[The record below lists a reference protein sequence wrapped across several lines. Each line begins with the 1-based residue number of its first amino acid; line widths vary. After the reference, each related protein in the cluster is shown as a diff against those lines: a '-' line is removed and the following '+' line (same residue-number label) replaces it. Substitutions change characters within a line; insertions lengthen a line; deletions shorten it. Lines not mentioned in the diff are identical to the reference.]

1 MTACVNKKSK
11 RVAAVVT
18 ASLVGALS
26 IGAPA
31 VAMAA
36 GNGDI
41 QLLATDPS
49 AINNATVA
57 YKGGVDGATFTYNGR
72 AQGLTADTLTPKG
85 GSDVQNL
92 QLLPATNQQPGYYYF
107 YVDMNKA
114 DKMAGYGISN
124 VEYKNA
130 SGILTK
136 LTGEWI
142 TTGMPKEIGNYAVVS
157 GYWSGSA
164 WTCADL
170 AATFKIVPQSLSSAT
185 LFEGNDVEDNDF
197 AWNGYAG
204 SNTAAN
210 LENGNESLHV
220 DKMGVALDGVRL
232 DSSADYTLNILNLD
246 GTDAVNIMPGTTYR
260 AHIVGQGNFA
270 GQVKDVEFTFGKCDL
285 SKASITGKVQI
296 SAPST
301 LTVDALVKSING
313 NATTSFD
320 TNGYAIQLVSGPDG
334 GKLEDT
340 SGKYTFKIK
349 ANADAKYFSGE
360 QTFTYVKAD
369 KVADVKY
376 DGDAFPTSK
385 WSTDLS
391 EATVNYFDVTK
402 ISATVDSDKVPA
414 DQVKVAVTK
423 ADGSAA
429 TAADLK
435 TPGKYNVSVDVYYTD
450 ANKQIVAQ
458 QESVAVDVFYSVAEE
473 TDVFF
478 TYEGENVVSSAE
490 DEYTGEDLSKKMAV
504 KVYAG
509 SKELA
514 EGTDYTVLI
523 EKKQSDGKWAAVESV
538 VDAGD
543 YRFTIKPITFQLTGG
558 DGMIEFEVTQAVL
571 AAVPNGTVTDRDKDG
586 DAKLGTFLPYTGSAI
601 DVTFSFLNKDG
612 EKVAIDSYDVVISKK
627 GETKKSVVKDKDFY
641 TATFSGISNDNYK
654 LASTSVNFK
663 VREAKSFGDVKNSD
677 WYVGSVYQAKENGY
691 VNGLRGTE
699 LFAPKATITRADVA
713 CILFNMAGG
722 ETEFE
727 GHKNEM
733 GGYETGFSDVD
744 SHEYYALAIQWAKQA
759 GVVNGYGDGTFNPLK
774 QITREEFASM
784 LANYAKAL
792 GDDVT
797 VDDVDGVL
805 GAYDDADTVS
815 DWAESNVA
823 WAVENGVMGNGGFIK
838 GNGAISR
845 AEVASMAVNYQAE
858 PLK

>member
-1 MTACVNKKSK
+1 
-11 RVAAVVT
+11 
-18 ASLVGALS
+18 
-26 IGAPA
+26 
-31 VAMAA
+31 MAA
-36 GNGDI
+36 GSGDI
-41 QLLATDPS
+41 QLLATNPS

-92 QLLPATNQQPGYYYF
+92 QLLPAANQQPGYYYF

-114 DKMAGYGISN
+114 DKMGDYGISN

-142 TTGMPKEIGNYAVVS
+142 TTGMPKDIGNYAVVS
-157 GYWSGSA
+157 GYWSGTA

-170 AATFKIVPQSLSSAT
+170 AATFKIVPQSLSGAT

-232 DSSADYTLNILNLD
+232 DPSTDFTLNILELN
-246 GTDAVNIMPGTTYR
+246 GKDAVNIMPGTTYR
-260 AHIVGQGNFA
+260 VHIEGKGNFA
-270 GQVKDVEFTFGKCDL
+270 GQVKDVELTFGKCDL
-285 SKASITGKVQI
+285 SKVNFTGKVLT

-313 NATTSFD
+313 NAASGFYTVGYGIELV
-320 TNGYAIQLVSGPDG
+320 NGPEG
-334 GKLEDT
+334 GKLGNA

-349 ANADAKYFSGE
+349 AVTSDANYSGE

-369 KVADVKY
+369 KVADIKY
-376 DGDAFPTSK
+376 DGDAFPTK
-385 WSTDLS
+385 WETDLS
-391 EATVNYFDVTK
+391 AATANYFDVTK

-414 DQVKVAVTK
+414 DQVKVTVTK

-450 ANKQIVAQ
+450 ADKQIVAQ
-458 QESVAVDVFYSVAEE
+458 QESVAVEVFYSVTEPA
-473 TDVFF
+473 DVFF
-478 TYEGENVVSSAE
+478 TYNGENVVTKAE
-490 DEYTGEDLSKKMAV
+490 DEYTGEDFFKKMSV

-523 EKKQSDGKWAAVESV
+523 EKKQSDGKWKAVESV
-538 VDAGD
+538 VDANG
-543 YRFTIKPITFQLTGG
+543 YCFTGKPLAFKLSNG
-558 DGMIEFEVTQAVL
+558 DGMVDFEVTQAEL
-571 AAVPNGTVTDRDKDG
+571 TAVPNGTVTDREEVG
-586 DAKLGTFLPYTGSAI
+586 NTKLGTFLPYTGSAI
-601 DVTFSFLNKDG
+601 DVTLSFLNKDG
-612 EKVAIDSYDVVISKK
+612 EKVTIDSYDVVISKK
-627 GETKKSVVKDKDFY
+627 GETKKTVVKDKGFY

-663 VREAKSFGDVKNSD
+663 VRETESFSDVKNSD
-677 WYVGSVYQAKENGY
+677 WFIGAVYQAKENGY
-691 VNGLRGTE
+691 VNGVKGTK
-699 LFAPKATITRADVA
+699 LFNPKASITRADAV
-713 CILFNMAGG
+713 CILYNMAGG
-722 ETEFE
+722 KKVEEMTEAE
-727 GHKNEM
+727 KLAW
-733 GGYETGFSDVD
+733 TSKVTFSDENVD
-744 SHEYYALAIQWAKQA
+744 EYYGVAMGWADSLDIA
-759 GVVNGYGDGTFNPLK
+759 SGSNGKFRPTET
-774 QITREEFASM
+774 ITREE
-784 LANYAKAL
+784 LAALLSNYAKAT
-792 GDDVT
+792 GDYEA
-797 VDDVDGVL
+797 VDADAVL
-805 GAYDDADTVS
+805 GSATDYT
-815 DWAESNVA
+815 A
-823 WAVENGVMGNGGFIK
+823 WAKDVAAWAKANGIMGN
-838 GNGAISR
+838 NGTAINGTVVITR
-845 AEVASMAVNYQAE
+845 AEVAAIAVNYQAE